1 MLLGAIKST
10 LRRQILPRGN
20 RHARFD
26 AEAPLIV
33 AGTFRTSNGIGRA
46 AIGCY
51 LALQELGLSPI
62 AVDLSQGFNQVDQ
75 HSPIPLHPP
84 QAAKRGTAI
93 IYANPPELERALMLL
108 KMRRWHNW
116 RIIGAWVWE
125 LPVAPEEWRPQV
137 DLVSE
142 IWAPSSFVQNAFESA
157 YTAPVKRVPHFLK
170 LQQTESIAHT
180 EPISKKQPFE
190 VLVLADGRSSFYRK
204 NILAAIDV
212 FKRAFSSNEPA
223 QLTIKT
229 RNLSLFAEFEKRLRQ
244 ETDTDS
250 RIKIL
255 DQSLAYPDLLSL
267 IAKNHVLL
275 SAHRAEGF
283 GITLAEAMSL
293 GTIAV
298 ATNWSGNTD
307 FMNENNS
314 VLLPY
319 SLIQVIDPSQ
329 VYERNSA
336 RWADVDIDEA
346 AGLLRRLWQS
356 TDLRN
361 SLSEKAKA
369 DVLSALSARNY
380 GDALGINDDSNPT

>member
-1 MLLGAIKST
+1 MLYRTITST
-10 LRRQILPRGN
+10 LKRLILPRGN
-20 RHARFD
+20 HNTIFD
-26 AEAPLIV
+26 AGAPLIV

-46 AIGCY
+46 AVGCY
-51 LALQELGLSPI
+51 HALKELGLNPI
-62 AVDLSQGFNQVDQ
+62 AVDLSEGFNQVDQ

-84 QAAKRGTAI
+84 HVSHRGTAI

-108 KMRRWHNW
+108 KIRRWHNW

-125 LPVAPEEWRPQV
+125 LPISPIEWQPQV

-142 IWAPSSFVQNAFESA
+142 IWAPSTFVQNAFESA
-157 YTAPVKRVPHFLK
+157 YAARVKRVPHFVK
-170 LQQTESIAHT
+170 LDQTACIARAET
-180 EPISKKQPFE
+180 ISKKQPFE
-190 VLVLADGRSSFYRK
+190 VLALADGRSSFYRK
-204 NILAAIDV
+204 NILAAVDV

-229 RNLSLFAEFEKRLRQ
+229 RNLSLFSEFETRLRQ
-244 ETDTDS
+244 ETDADS
-250 RIKIL
+250 RIKII
-255 DQSLAYPDLLSL
+255 DQSMSYPNLLSL

-275 SAHRAEGF
+275 STHRAEGF

-314 VLLPY
+314 VPLPY
-319 SLIQVIDPSQ
+319 SLNQVIDPSQ
-329 VYERNSA
+329 VYARNSA
-336 RWADVDIDEA
+336 HWANVDIDQA
-346 AGLLRRLWQS
+346 ARLLRRLWLS
-356 TDLRN
+356 ADLRN

-369 DVLSALSARNY
+369 DILSALSARNY
-380 GDALGINDDSNPT
+380 GDALGINDASNPT